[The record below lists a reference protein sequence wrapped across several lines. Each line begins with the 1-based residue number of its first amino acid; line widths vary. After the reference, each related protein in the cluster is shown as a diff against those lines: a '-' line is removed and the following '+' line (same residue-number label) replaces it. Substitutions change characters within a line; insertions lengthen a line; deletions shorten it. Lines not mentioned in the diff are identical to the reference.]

1 MRGDTFRNGCNS
13 DCVFRISWLQSEDAK
28 LMIEDSFD
36 VPFVAELAQREKQI
50 QQHYRPVIGVHKWFA
65 RRPGSLFRSLILS
78 EFDDD
83 SPLHRSY
90 FRGHDF
96 SEVTVGDPFMGGG
109 TPLFE
114 ANRLGADVV
123 GTDVN
128 PMAYWIVR
136 QELAPLDVE
145 HFETAVETVTE
156 QVEEA
161 IGDLYRTECL
171 HCGESAP
178 VKYFLWVKTI
188 SCEACER
195 EIDLFSRYLVAK
207 NQRHPY
213 HVLVCPE
220 CRSLN
225 GFETL
230 DDEQGLTCSS
240 CSSVVPVE
248 GPAGRSR
255 CTCPHCDE
263 ENTYPK
269 GEGPPRHR
277 LYAMEY
283 HCDECYG
290 GHDGRFFKA
299 PDEQDFERYV
309 EAERRLKERALR
321 FVPDDEVPPGDESD
335 RLHRWG
341 YESYRQLFNSRQLL
355 GLDVLSEAIHA
366 VEERFVREALLTV
379 FSDTLRYQN
388 MLCRYDTYALKIQDI
403 FSVHGFPVGLTQC
416 ENSVLGVP
424 GRGSGGFQHF
434 VKKYLRAKSY
444 CQAPYE
450 YTFSPKEKVYTEDET
465 IGADLNGC
473 SVDRE
478 NGERKKTAVLRAC
491 SAEEMEISAGE
502 LDAVF
507 TDPPYFANVQ
517 YAELMDFCYVWLR
530 QHMQSRPEFADPSTR
545 TAQELTVNET
555 EGRGIEHFT
564 EGMSRAYSTFAKG
577 LKEGGPFVFTYH
589 HNDIEAYFPVA
600 VALLDAGL
608 VCTSTLPSPAEMGAS
623 IHISGTTSS
632 TLDTVFVCR
641 SRGRVQTKYFTPPRD
656 ALECALRWDLEEL
669 MEADLEPTKGD
680 AYCLLLGHI
689 TRLAVWS
696 ARDEWDLGLPV
707 AEKLDRV
714 QLAFRSV
721 YPAPDLS
728 EFSART
734 LGSVQQ
740 ADDFG
745 PLFANEQETDFQSD
759 GERWI
764 EFEPAVV

>member
-1 MRGDTFRNGCNS
+1 
-13 DCVFRISWLQSEDAK
+13 
-28 LMIEDSFD
+28 MIERDFD
-36 VPFVAELAQREKQI
+36 VPFVAEMAQREKQI

-78 EFDDD
+78 EFGSDP
-83 SPLHRSY
+83 PLHQQY
-90 FRGHDF
+90 FQGHDLC
-96 SEVTVGDPFMGGG
+96 EVTVGDPFMGGG

-123 GTDVN
+123 GADVN

-136 QELAPLDVE
+136 QELAPLDVQR
-145 HFETAVETVTE
+145 FEEAVEEVTE
-156 QVEEA
+156 RVEGT
-161 IGDLYRTECL
+161 IGSLYRTQCV
-171 HCGESAP
+171 HCHELAP

-188 SCEACER
+188 LCEDCE
-195 EIDLFSRYLVAK
+195 ENIDLFSRHVVAK
-207 NQRHPY
+207 NQRHPN
-213 HVLVCPE
+213 HVLVCPK

-225 GFETL
+225 EFETL
-230 DDEQGLTCSS
+230 GDEQELVCSN

-255 CTCPHCDE
+255 CTCPHCSA

-269 GEGPPRHR
+269 GERPPRHR

-283 HCDECYG
+283 HCEECYG
-290 GHDGRFFKA
+290 NHDGRFFKA
-299 PDEQDFERYV
+299 PDERDFERYA
-309 EAERRLKERALR
+309 EAKSRLEDRDLR
-321 FVPDDEVPPGDESD
+321 FVPDDKIPSGDESD

-341 YESYRQLFNSRQLL
+341 YERYRQLFNDRQLL
-355 GLDVLSEAIHA
+355 GLEVLSEAIHD
-366 VEERFVREALLTV
+366 VEEKFVREALLTV

-424 GRGSGGFQHF
+424 GRGSGGFRHF

-444 CQAPYE
+444 CQTPYE
-450 YTFSPKEKVYTEDET
+450 HTVDPKEKVYTEGET
-465 IGADLNGC
+465 IEATFSGSSIDL
-473 SVDRE
+473 E
-478 NGERKKTAVLRAC
+478 NGTKEKIAVLRAC
-491 SAEEMEISAGE
+491 SGEEVQVSEGD

-530 QHMQSRPEFADPSTR
+530 QHMQSRPEFADASTR
-545 TAQELTVNET
+545 TPRELTVNET
-555 EGRGIEHFT
+555 EGRGIDHFT
-564 EGMSRAYSTFAKG
+564 GGVSRAYRTFAKG

-589 HNDIEAYFPVA
+589 HNEIEAYFPIA
-600 VALLDAGL
+600 VALLDSGL

-632 TLDTVFVCR
+632 TLDTVFISR
-641 SRGRVQTKYFTPPRD
+641 SRGRVQVKYFTPTRD
-656 ALECALRWDLEEL
+656 ALERVLRRDLEDL
-669 MEADLEPTKGD
+669 IEADLEPTKGD

-689 TRLAVWS
+689 TRLAIWS
-696 ARDEWDLGLPV
+696 VRDEWDSGLPV
-707 AEKLDRV
+707 SEKLERV
-714 QLAFRSV
+714 QSSFYSV
-721 YPAPDLS
+721 YPTPDLS
-728 EFSART
+728 EFSDRI

-740 ADDFG
+740 TDDLG
-745 PLFANEQETDFQSD
+745 PLFAGEPDADFRSASD
-759 GERWI
+759 QWI
-764 EFEPAVV
+764 EFEPVVV